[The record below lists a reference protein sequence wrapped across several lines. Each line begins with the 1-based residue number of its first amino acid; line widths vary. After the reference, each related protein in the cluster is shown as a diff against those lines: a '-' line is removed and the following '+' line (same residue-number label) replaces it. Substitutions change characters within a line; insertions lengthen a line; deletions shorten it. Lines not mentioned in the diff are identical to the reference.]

1 MSVLALH
8 NITKYFGD
16 KRVIHDFTLTVE
28 EGEFVCIL
36 GSSGC
41 GKTTLLRLIAGL
53 ETPGS
58 GRISIDDKLANEGRK
73 ILIPSSQRGIG
84 FIFQDLALWP
94 HFSVYENIAFGLK
107 IKKSK
112 NIEAVVNGILD
123 FFGIGDQKKKY
134 PGQLSGGQQQLV
146 AIARNMV
153 LKPGILLMDEP
164 MANLDVKLKSM
175 IKKQIKHLKENFMIT
190 VIYVTHDHLD
200 ALEMADR
207 IIVLNHGKIEQ
218 VGTPEE
224 IKHSINPFVK
234 EFIEI

>member
-1 MSVLALH
+1 MSALSLQ
-8 NITKYFGD
+8 NITKCYGD
-16 KRVIHDFTLTVE
+16 KQVLHDFTLTVQ

-53 ETPGS
+53 ETPGD
-58 GRISIDDKLANEGRK
+58 GRISIYENPASEGKK
-73 ILIPSSQRGIG
+73 ILTPSSKRGIG

-94 HFSVYENIAFGLK
+94 HLSVYENIAFGLK

-112 NIEAVVNGILD
+112 NIETTVNRILD

-164 MANLDVKLKSM
+164 LASLDVKLKSM
-175 IKKQIKHLKENFMIT
+175 IKKQIKNLKENFKIT

-200 ALEMADR
+200 ALEMADK
-207 IIVLNHGKIEQ
+207 IVVLNHGIIEQ
-218 VGTPEE
+218 VGTPQE
-224 IKHSINPFVK
+224 IKHSMNPYVK

>member
-1 MSVLALH
+1 MSILSLRD
-8 NITKYFGD
+8 ITKYYGD
-16 KRVIHDFTLTVE
+16 KRVIHDITLTVE

-53 ETPGS
+53 ETPDN
-58 GRISIDDKLANEGRK
+58 GRISIYNDPASEGGK
-73 ILIPSSQRGIG
+73 VLIPSSKRGIG

-112 NIEAVVNGILD
+112 NIEATVHEILD
-123 FFGIGDQKKKY
+123 FFGIGDQEKKY

-164 MANLDVKLKSM
+164 LAGLDVKLKSM

-200 ALEMADR
+200 ALDMADK

-224 IKHSINPFVK
+224 IKHSENPFVK

>member
-1 MSVLALH
+1 
-8 NITKYFGD
+8 
-16 KRVIHDFTLTVE
+16 
-28 EGEFVCIL
+28 
-36 GSSGC
+36 
-41 GKTTLLRLIAGL
+41 
-53 ETPGS
+53 
-58 GRISIDDKLANEGRK
+58 
-73 ILIPSSQRGIG
+73 
-84 FIFQDLALWP
+84 
-94 HFSVYENIAFGLK
+94 LK

-112 NIEAVVNGILD
+112 NIEATVNEILD
-123 FFGIGDQKKKY
+123 FFGIGDQEKKY

-164 MANLDVKLKSM
+164 LASLDVKLKSM